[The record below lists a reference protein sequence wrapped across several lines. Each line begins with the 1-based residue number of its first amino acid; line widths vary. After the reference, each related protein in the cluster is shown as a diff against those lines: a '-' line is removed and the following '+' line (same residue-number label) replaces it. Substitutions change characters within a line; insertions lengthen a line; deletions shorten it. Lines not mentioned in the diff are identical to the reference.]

1 MNKTVDLNNLNL
13 VNEQE
18 QVQGLL
24 ASSAQQQQEEQ
35 ESMEVTD

>member
-1 MNKTVDLNNLNL
+1 MNKSVDLNNLNF

-24 ASSAQQQQEEQ
+24 ASSAQQQEEQ
-35 ESMEVTD
+35 ESMEVTE

>member
-1 MNKTVDLNNLNL
+1 MNKLVDLNNLNL

-24 ASSAQQQQEEQ
+24 VSSAQQQEEQ

>member
-1 MNKTVDLNNLNL
+1 MNTVTDLNTLNF

-24 ASSAQQQQEEQ
+24 ASSAQQQEEQ
-35 ESMEVTD
+35 ESTEATD